1 MEEYAK
7 LLNSIAALVGAVA
20 WPMAV
25 VSVVLMFRRE
35 LTSGIR
41 KIIEM
46 LDRMK
51 KASVAGIVIE
61 LERVAN
67 SEVEQAGQGGNIT
80 PEQRKAAARI
90 TVQARGVS
98 DVTLLDELDGL
109 CLAYDAL
116 RRELPAGTNRT
127 REMTRVVVKMR
138 ALAPSVINYLDVYK
152 GSGSPGSRLAAVA
165 MMQMVPRLAD
175 VNWLRERFSVEKPFV
190 FYHAALALQ
199 NVANIASTIEEK
211 AQLRQIGEQ
220 ALATVNKFGGKFG
233 GTPDRN
239 TVDVLNALIGGLRV
253 E

>member
-20 WPMAV
+20 WPIAV
-25 VSVVLMFRRE
+25 VGIVLMFRRE
-35 LTSGIR
+35 LTSALS
-41 KIIEM
+41 KIIAM

-51 KASVAGIVIE
+51 RASLLGLHLE
-61 LERVAN
+61 LERVAT
-67 SEVEQAGQGGNIT
+67 SEIAQADQGGNIT
-80 PEQRKAAARI
+80 TEQRKAAARI
-90 TVQARGVS
+90 TAQAREVS
-98 DVTLLDELDGL
+98 DATLLAELDSL

-116 RRELPAGTNRT
+116 RREQPAGTNRT
-127 REMTRVVVKMR
+127 REMTRVLVKMR
-138 ALAPSVINYLDVYK
+138 ALAPSVISYLDVYK

-175 VNWLRERFSVEKPFV
+175 VNWLRERFSVEKPFI

-199 NVANIASTIEEK
+199 NVANILSATEEK

-220 ALATVNKFGGKFG
+220 ALANLRKFG

-239 TVDVLNALIGGLRV
+239 TVDVLNALIASLRAD
-253 E
+253 